1 MKGKGWDLFYS
12 FAIGALAV
20 LFAIGIL
27 WIFSVEPLRI
37 IVLTIFGGIF
47 LTKCGETLRRFNENE
62 HKNTMFIVLASV
74 AGGLFFLK
82 FYPWGSF
89 HLEGL
94 SFSLFEGVPYKLDS
108 PVPSV
113 NTYMGLVGDFFGG
126 ILGPILSFLTIMLV
140 IQQAGDNSKREEA
153 RDRLQGERDL
163 LEMIKIDMD
172 IFLKQVDKLEDRLE
186 NLKLMKK
193 TGFDA
198 LKMYHTSTF
207 AMSHNQIL
215 DLCTSKAAQEEHFK
229 SFIKAFNRTFDQI
242 FFDIETLAQ
251 STNVSV
257 HAHRAVTQR
266 YKILTTHFDPEIF
279 KHCKFIM
286 QDFKDN
292 KVEFNYLMNG
302 CFILAMDQYLEK
314 EDYPDILNQ
323 KEILEIIQVS
333 KCYRNENLNP
343 LTREVVIETYG
354 TAES

>member
-1 MKGKGWDLFYS
+1 VDGKGWELFNS
-12 FAIGALAV
+12 FAIGALLVFIAV
-20 LFAIGIL
+20 GVL
-27 WIFSVEPLRI
+27 WVFSVETLRFS
-37 IVLTIFGGIF
+37 VFMIFNGIM
-47 LTKCGETLRRFNENE
+47 LMKYRETLRRFKESE
-62 HKNTMFIVLASV
+62 HKNTRSIVLACV
-74 AGGLFFLK
+74 AGGLFFVI

-153 RDRLQGERDL
+153 RDRHQGERDL

-186 NLKLMKK
+186 NLKFMKK
-193 TGFDA
+193 TGLDA

-207 AMSHNQIL
+207 GMSHIQIQ
-215 DLCTSKAAQEEHFK
+215 DLCTSKAAEEEHFK

-257 HAHRAVTQR
+257 HARRAVEQR

-314 EDYPDILNQ
+314 EDYPDFLNQ
-323 KEILEIIQVS
+323 KEILKIIQVS
-333 KCYRNENLNP
+333 KFYRNEILNP
-343 LTREVVIETYG
+343 LTKKVAIETYG